1 MLEHGHPGARS
12 FLPQL
17 EHTSVT
23 DYRCPCGCATI
34 NLAVEGFSE
43 QTGGLHIL
51 ADFLFGEKTTLSGI
65 FVYEKQ
71 GFLAGLEVYGLAGDA
86 PKALPTADSLRPL
99 EGLA

>member
-1 MLEHGHPGARS
+1 MLENGHPEARS

-51 ADFLFGEKTTLSGI
+51 ADFLFGDKTTLSGI
-65 FVYEKQ
+65 LFMRSK
-71 GFLAGLEVYGLAGDA
+71 DSWR
-86 PKALPTADSLRPL
+86 ALKSMAWLGMHPRHCRRLML
-99 EGLA
+99 